1 MSKELNKRK
10 LRILVTGGN
19 GLVGST
25 LVRDLL
31 AKKYKIYAPSK
42 KQLNLLKKNKIN
54 IYLKSKKINFVIHT
68 AAKVGGIMD
77 NKLNR
82 IDYLTNNTVINN
94 NIITASFENKIR
106 YFLNISSSCM
116 YPRNISGLLNENM
129 INDGNLEPTN
139 EGHAFSKLFSVKL
152 CSFISEDN
160 QGYFYKSLIPCNIYG
175 DKDNFNLN
183 SSHFIPAII
192 NKISTAKL
200 KQKNKVNVWGDGTP
214 KREIMHVK
222 DLSDGI
228 IFCLKKFNVLPNL
241 LNIGSG
247 KDYEIIKYYKIV
259 SKILNHKSEFIFDK
273 SKPNGMKRKL
283 LNVKKINK
291 LGWKAKIT
299 PQEGLKKTTLTFYNN
314 LKKSV

>member
-1 MSKELNKRK
+1 MSKK
-10 LRILVTGGN
+10 LSKKKLKILVTGGN

-25 LVRDLL
+25 LVRNLL
-31 AKKYKIYAPSK
+31 QNKYRIYAPPK
-42 KQLNLLKKNKIN
+42 KELNLLFKNKIDN
-54 IYLKSKKINFVIHT
+54 YLKSKKINFVIHA

-77 NKLNR
+77 NKIHR

-94 NIITASFENKIR
+94 NIIISSFKNKIR

-116 YPRNISGLLNENM
+116 YPRNISGLLDEKM

-152 CSFISEDN
+152 CKFISEDN
-160 QGYFYKSLIPCNIYG
+160 EGYHYKSLIPCNIYG
-175 DKDNFNLN
+175 DNDNFNLN

-200 KQKNKVNVWGDGTP
+200 KKQKKIDVWGDGSP
-214 KREIMHVK
+214 KREIMHVN

-228 IFCLKKFNVLPNL
+228 IFCIKNFHILPNF

-247 KDYEIIKYYKIV
+247 KDYEIIKYYKIIA
-259 SKILNHKSEFIFDK
+259 KILKHKSEFVFDK
-273 SKPNGMKRKL
+273 SKPNGMKKKL

-291 LGWKAKIT
+291 LGWKSKIT
-299 PQEGLKKTTLTFYNN
+299 PQKGLKNTTLNFYNL
-314 LKKSV
+314 LKKNV